1 MSGQALALRAEHKAT
16 KHTADLTRLSLPELH
31 SLGKTL
37 VASGF
42 LPKAVNTPGKA
53 VTLMLKG
60 QELRIP
66 PMQSLSH
73 IHIIEGRPALSAE
86 LMVALVQRAGHKLR
100 VLETTSERCV
110 VEGVRADDPEHVART
125 EFTLDDAGR
134 AGLLGKP
141 AWKQYPAAMLRARAI
156 SSLCRFAFADVI
168 SGCSYTPEE
177 LGAEVDEEGRVIEA
191 DPVAVEGETEADEHA
206 RLLDEVDA
214 LLRRLPE
221 DGGFD
226 AQLARSY
233 AEAKIGNARKAL
245 TRLRE
250 ILEERGIQSAEAGAH
265 EDPNTTINQDQYH
278 YLVRLADGL
287 YGNMDGNLDG
297 HEWYEREIG
306 KPFSKLT
313 VEEGRR
319 IAAEL
324 LAEFEEQEEANVR
337 FAS

>member
-1 MSGQALALRAEHKAT
+1 MTEILPANAATPTTEEWAALERQCEVIAKSGLAPRSVSTPEKI
-16 KHTADLTRLSLPELH
+16 LTI
-31 SLGKTL
+31 
-37 VASGF
+37 A
-42 LPKAVNTPGKA
+42 
-53 VTLMLKG
+53 LKG
-60 QELRIP
+60 RELNLP

-73 IHIIEGRPALSAE
+73 IHVIEGRPTLSAE

-100 VLETTSERCV
+100 VVETTPEKCV
-110 VEGVRADDPEHVART
+110 VEGVRADDPEYVART
-125 EFTLDDAGR
+125 GFTLEDAAR

-177 LGAEVDEEGRVIEA
+177 LGADVDEEGRVIEA
-191 DPVAVEGETEADEHA
+191 SPVVVEDETEADEHA

-221 DGGFD
+221 GSGVDG
-226 AQLARSY
+226 QLARSY
-233 AEAKIGNARKAL
+233 AEAKIGNARKAV

-250 ILEERGIQSAEAGAH
+250 ILEESGIQRGEVGAH
-265 EDPNTTINQDQYH
+265 EHPRASVSRDQYD
-278 YLVRLADGL
+278 YLVQLADEL
-287 YGNMDGNLDG
+287 YGDMDGNLDG

-313 VEEGRR
+313 VEEGWR

-324 LAEFEEQEEANVR
+324 LTELEAQQEANVR

>member
-1 MSGQALALRAEHKAT
+1 MTE
-16 KHTADLTRLSLPELH
+16 SLPANTTATPTTEEWTALERQCEVIA
-31 SLGKTL
+31 K
-37 VASGF
+37 SG
-42 LPKAVNTPGKA
+42 LAPKSVSTPEKILTIA
-53 VTLMLKG
+53 LKG
-60 QELRIP
+60 RELNLP

-110 VEGVRADDPEHVART
+110 VEGVRTDDPEYIART

-141 AWKQYPAAMLRARAI
+141 AWKHYPAAMLRARAI

-177 LGAEVDEEGRVIEA
+177 LGAEVDEEGQVIEA
-191 DPVAVEGETEADEHA
+191 DPVVVEGETEADEHA

-214 LLRRLPE
+214 LLRRLP
-221 DGGFD
+221 DDSGLD
-226 AQLARSY
+226 PQLARSY
-233 AEAKIGNARKAL
+233 AEAKIGNARKAV

-250 ILEERGIQSAEAGAH
+250 ILEERDIQSEEVGAH
-265 EDPNTTINQDQYH
+265 EDPNASINRDQYD
-278 YLVRLADGL
+278 YLVRLADEL
-287 YGNMDGNLDG
+287 YGDMDRNLDG

-313 VEEGRR
+313 IEEGQR

-324 LAEFEEQEEANVR
+324 LAEFEEQEEANNVR

>member
-1 MSGQALALRAEHKAT
+1 MTEILPANTATPTTEEWTALERQCEVIAKSGLAPKSVSTPEKI
-16 KHTADLTRLSLPELH
+16 LTI
-31 SLGKTL
+31 
-37 VASGF
+37 A
-42 LPKAVNTPGKA
+42 
-53 VTLMLKG
+53 LKG
-60 QELRIP
+60 RELNLP

-110 VEGVRADDPEHVART
+110 VEGVRADDPEYVART
-125 EFTLDDAGR
+125 EFTLEDAGR
-134 AGLLGKP
+134 ADLLGKP
-141 AWKQYPAAMLRARAI
+141 AWKHYPAAMLRARAI

-177 LGAEVDEEGRVIEA
+177 LGAEVDEEGRVIDAE
-191 DPVAVEGETEADEHA
+191 PVVVEDETETDEHA
-206 RLLDEVDA
+206 KLLDEVDG
-214 LLRRLPE
+214 LLRQLPE
-221 DGGFD
+221 DSEFD
-226 AQLARSY
+226 MQLIRSY
-233 AEAKIGNARKAL
+233 AEAKLGNARQAV

-250 ILEERGIQSAEAGAH
+250 IVKERGIQGGEADARK
-265 EDPNTTINQDQYH
+265 DSNASINRDQYD
-278 YLVRLADGL
+278 YLVRLADEL
-287 YGNMDGNLDG
+287 YGDMDGDLDG

-313 VEEGRR
+313 VEEGQR

-324 LAEFEEQEEANVR
+324 LTEFEEQEEANVR

>member
-1 MSGQALALRAEHKAT
+1 MSEILPANTTATPTTEEWTALERQCEVIAKSGLAPKSVSTPEKI
-16 KHTADLTRLSLPELH
+16 LTI
-31 SLGKTL
+31 
-37 VASGF
+37 A
-42 LPKAVNTPGKA
+42 
-53 VTLMLKG
+53 LKG
-60 QELRIP
+60 RELNLP

-86 LMVALVQRAGHKLR
+86 LMVALVHRAGHKLR

-110 VEGVRADDPEHVART
+110 VEGVRTDDPEYVARA

-134 AGLLGKP
+134 AGLLGRP
-141 AWKQYPAAMLRARAI
+141 AWKHYPTAMLRARAI

-177 LGAEVDEEGRVIEA
+177 LGAEVDEEGQVIEA
-191 DPVAVEGETEADEHA
+191 DPVVVEGETEADEHA
-206 RLLDEVDA
+206 KLLGEVDA

-221 DGGFD
+221 DSEFD
-226 AQLARSY
+226 MQLARSY
-233 AEAKIGNARKAL
+233 AEAKIGNARKAV

-250 ILEERGIQSAEAGAH
+250 ILGERGIQSGEADAH
-265 EDPNTTINQDQYH
+265 KDPNTSINRDQYD
-278 YLVRLADGL
+278 YLVRLADEL
-287 YGNMDGNLDG
+287 YGDTDGNLDG

-313 VEEGRR
+313 AEEGQR

-324 LAEFEEQEEANVR
+324 LAEFEQQEEANVR

>member
-1 MSGQALALRAEHKAT
+1 MTEILPANTAAPTTEEWTALERQCEVIAKSGLAPKSVSTPEKI
-16 KHTADLTRLSLPELH
+16 LTI
-31 SLGKTL
+31 
-37 VASGF
+37 A
-42 LPKAVNTPGKA
+42 
-53 VTLMLKG
+53 LKG
-60 QELRIP
+60 RELNLP

-110 VEGVRADDPEHVART
+110 VEGVRADDPEYVTRT
-125 EFTLDDAGR
+125 GFTLDDAER

-141 AWKQYPAAMLRARAI
+141 AWKHYPAAMLRARAI

-177 LGAEVDEEGRVIEA
+177 LGAEVDEEGRAIEA
-191 DPVAVEGETEADEHA
+191 DPVVVEGETEADEHA

-214 LLRRLPE
+214 LLGRLPE
-221 DGGFD
+221 DSGFD

-233 AEAKIGNARKAL
+233 AEAKIDNARKAV

-250 ILEERGIQSAEAGAH
+250 ILEERGIWGGEAGAH
-265 EDPNTTINQDQYH
+265 EDPNASINRDQYD
-278 YLVRLADGL
+278 YLVRLADEL
-287 YGNMDGNLDG
+287 YGDKDGNLDG

-313 VEEGRR
+313 AEEGRW

>member
-1 MSGQALALRAEHKAT
+1 MTEILPANTATPTTEEWTALERQCEVIAKSGLAPKSVSTPEKI
-16 KHTADLTRLSLPELH
+16 LTI
-31 SLGKTL
+31 
-37 VASGF
+37 A
-42 LPKAVNTPGKA
+42 
-53 VTLMLKG
+53 LKG
-60 QELRIP
+60 RELNLP

-100 VLETTSERCV
+100 VSETTSERCV
-110 VEGVRADDPEHVART
+110 VEGVRADDPEYLARA

-191 DPVAVEGETEADEHA
+191 DPVVVEGETEADEHA
-206 RLLDEVDA
+206 GLLGEVDA

-221 DGGFD
+221 DSEVD
-226 AQLARSY
+226 VQLARSY
-233 AEAKIGNARKAL
+233 AEARIGNARKAV

-250 ILEERGIQSAEAGAH
+250 VLEERGIQSGEAGAH
-265 EDPNTTINQDQYH
+265 EDPNASIDRDQYD
-278 YLVRLADGL
+278 YLVRLADEL
-287 YGNMDGNLDG
+287 YGDMEGNLDG
-297 HEWYEREIG
+297 HEWYERETG

-324 LAEFEEQEEANVR
+324 LAEFEEQQEANVR

>member
-1 MSGQALALRAEHKAT
+1 MSGQALARRAEQT
-16 KHTADLTRLSLPELH
+16 VEKHTSDLTRLSIPELH
-31 SLGKTL
+31 TLGKTL
-37 VASGF
+37 IASGF
-42 LPKAVNTPGKA
+42 LPKAIDKPQKA
-53 VTLMLKG
+53 VAIMLKG

-66 PMQSLSH
+66 PMHSLSH
-73 IHIIEGRPALSAE
+73 IHIIEGRPTLSAE

-110 VEGVRADDPEHVART
+110 VEGLRSDDPEYVART

-141 AWKQYPAAMLRARAI
+141 AWKHYPAAMLRARAI

-177 LGAEVDEEGRVIEA
+177 LGAEVDEEGQVIEA
-191 DPVAVEGETEADEHA
+191 DPVVVEGETEADEHA

-221 DGGFD
+221 DSGLD
-226 AQLARSY
+226 PQLARSY
-233 AEAKIGNARKAL
+233 AEAKIRNAHKAV

-250 ILEERGIQSAEAGAH
+250 ILEELDIHSGEADAH
-265 EDPNTTINQDQYH
+265 EDPNASINRDQYD
-278 YLVRLADGL
+278 YLIRLADEL
-287 YGNMDGNLDG
+287 YGDMDGNLDG

-313 VEEGRR
+313 VEEGQR

-324 LAEFEEQEEANVR
+324 LAEFEDQEEANVR

>member
-1 MSGQALALRAEHKAT
+1 
-16 KHTADLTRLSLPELH
+16 
-31 SLGKTL
+31 
-37 VASGF
+37 
-42 LPKAVNTPGKA
+42 
-53 VTLMLKG
+53 
-60 QELRIP
+60 
-66 PMQSLSH
+66 
-73 IHIIEGRPALSAE
+73 
-86 LMVALVQRAGHKLR
+86 MVALVQRAGHKLR

-110 VEGVRADDPEHVART
+110 VEGVRADDPEYVART
-125 EFTLDDAGR
+125 EFTLDDAAR

-141 AWKQYPAAMLRARAI
+141 AWKHYPAAMLRARAI

-191 DPVAVEGETEADEHA
+191 VPMVVEGETEADEHA

-214 LLRRLPE
+214 LLGRLPE
-221 DGGFD
+221 DNEID
-226 AQLARSY
+226 MQVARSY
-233 AEAKIGNARKAL
+233 AEAKIGNARKAVA
-245 TRLRE
+245 RLRE
-250 ILEERGIQSAEAGAH
+250 ILEERDIQRGEADPH
-265 EDPNTTINQDQYH
+265 EDLNASINRDQYD

-287 YGNMDGNLDG
+287 YSDRDGNLDG

-319 IAAEL
+319 MAAEL